1 MIKKKSLV
9 QQVADDIYKMIT
21 EDKIF
26 APGEQLPNENTLSSR
41 LGVSR
46 ATLRE
51 AIRILAAQGVL
62 DVYRGRGTFISPDI
76 YTLND
81 IGLESMERVRVHLK
95 DLYEARLLFEP
106 EIASIVCRR
115 ASDAELKKIFEVG
128 AEVEKVILA
137 GKDRTEMDSEFHKI
151 LVKASHNEFLQ
162 RLFPIIDKSIQ
173 EAIKLNGCKLPSED
187 LLAKDTLRDHALLM
201 EFLKKRDAVSARNA
215 MSIHLHHII
224 TNLNINSDDEP
235 IF

>member
-137 GKDRTEMDSEFHKI
+137 EKDRTEMDSEFHKI

>member
-215 MSIHLHHII
+215 MSIHLHQII

>member
-51 AIRILAAQGVL
+51 AIRILDAQGVL

>member
-115 ASDAELKKIFEVG
+115 ASDAELKKIFEVA

>member
-215 MSIHLHHII
+215 MSIHLHHI
-224 TNLNINSDDEP
+224 TTTLNINSDDEP

>member
-187 LLAKDTLRDHALLM
+187 LLAKDTLRDNALLM

>member
-201 EFLKKRDAVSARNA
+201 EFLKKRDAASARNA

>member
-9 QQVADDIYKMIT
+9 QQVADDMYKMIT

-26 APGEQLPNENTLSSR
+26 TPGEQLPNENTLSSR

>member
-187 LLAKDTLRDHALLM
+187 LLAKDTLRDHALLI
-201 EFLKKRDAVSARNA
+201 EFLKTRDAVSARNA

>member
-115 ASDAELKKIFEVG
+115 ASDAELKTIFEVG

>member
-224 TNLNINSDDEP
+224 TNLNLVY
-235 IF
+235 

>member
-26 APGEQLPNENTLSSR
+26 TPGEQLPNENTLSSR

>member
-224 TNLNINSDDEP
+224 TNLNINSDDED

>member
-81 IGLESMERVRVHLK
+81 IGLESMERVRVHVK

>member
-76 YTLND
+76 YTLID

>member
-1 MIKKKSLV
+1 
-9 QQVADDIYKMIT
+9 MIT

-115 ASDAELKKIFEVG
+115 ASDTELKKNF
-128 AEVEKVILA
+128 
-137 GKDRTEMDSEFHKI
+137 
-151 LVKASHNEFLQ
+151 
-162 RLFPIIDKSIQ
+162 
-173 EAIKLNGCKLPSED
+173 
-187 LLAKDTLRDHALLM
+187 
-201 EFLKKRDAVSARNA
+201 
-215 MSIHLHHII
+215 
-224 TNLNINSDDEP
+224 
-235 IF
+235 

>member
-1 MIKKKSLV
+1 
-9 QQVADDIYKMIT
+9 MIT

>member
-187 LLAKDTLRDHALLM
+187 LLAKDTLRDHALLI

>member
-95 DLYEARLLFEP
+95 DLYEARLLFFFF
-106 EIASIVCRR
+106 IASIVCRR

-128 AEVEKVILA
+128 AEVEKVILT

>member
-26 APGEQLPNENTLSSR
+26 VPGEQLPNENTLSSR

>member
-62 DVYRGRGTFISPDI
+62 DVYRGRGTFISSDI

>member
-106 EIASIVCRR
+106 EIAPIVSRR

-151 LVKASHNEFLQ
+151 LVKASHYEFLQ

>member
-9 QQVADDIYKMIT
+9 QQIADDIYKMIT

-26 APGEQLPNENTLSSR
+26 APGEQLPNENVLSAR

-51 AIRILAAQGVL
+51 AIRILASQGIL
-62 DVYRGRGTFISPDI
+62 DVYRGRGTFISQDI
-76 YTLND
+76 YSLND

-115 ASDAELKKIFEVG
+115 ATDEELENIFAIG
-128 AEVEKVILA
+128 KEVEKVIIA
-137 GKDRTEMDSEFHKI
+137 GKDRTEIDSEFHKV

-162 RLFPIIDKSIQ
+162 RLLPIIDKSIQ

-187 LLAKDTLRDHALLM
+187 LLANDTLRDHALLM
-201 EFLKKRDAVSARNA
+201 EFLKKRDAISAKHA

>member
-1 MIKKKSLV
+1 
-9 QQVADDIYKMIT
+9 
-21 EDKIF
+21 
-26 APGEQLPNENTLSSR
+26 
-41 LGVSR
+41 
-46 ATLRE
+46 
-51 AIRILAAQGVL
+51 
-62 DVYRGRGTFISPDI
+62 
-76 YTLND
+76 
-81 IGLESMERVRVHLK
+81 MERVRVHLK

>member
-26 APGEQLPNENTLSSR
+26 APREQLPNENTLSSR

>member
-115 ASDAELKKIFEVG
+115 ASDAELKKIFDVG

>member
-81 IGLESMERVRVHLK
+81 IGLESMERVRGHLK

-187 LLAKDTLRDHALLM
+187 LLAKDTLRDHALLL
-201 EFLKKRDAVSARNA
+201 ELLKKRDAVSARIA

>member
-128 AEVEKVILA
+128 AEVEKVILT

>member
-9 QQVADDIYKMIT
+9 QQIADDIYKMIT

>member
-1 MIKKKSLV
+1 M
-9 QQVADDIYKMIT
+9 
-21 EDKIF
+21 
-26 APGEQLPNENTLSSR
+26 PNENTLSSR

-224 TNLNINSDDEP
+224 TKLYINSDDEP

>member
-173 EAIKLNGCKLPSED
+173 EAIKLNGCTLPSED

>member
-95 DLYEARLLFEP
+95 DLYETRLLFEP

>member
-106 EIASIVCRR
+106 EIASIVCR
-115 ASDAELKKIFEVG
+115 AGSDGDRRPSV
-128 AEVEKVILA
+128 VI
-137 GKDRTEMDSEFHKI
+137 GR
-151 LVKASHNEFLQ
+151 VQ
-162 RLFPIIDKSIQ
+162 
-173 EAIKLNGCKLPSED
+173 
-187 LLAKDTLRDHALLM
+187 
-201 EFLKKRDAVSARNA
+201 
-215 MSIHLHHII
+215 
-224 TNLNINSDDEP
+224 
-235 IF
+235 

>member
-46 ATLRE
+46 ATIRE

-201 EFLKKRDAVSARNA
+201 EFLKKRDAVSARIA

>member
-224 TNLNINSDDEP
+224 TK
-235 IF
+235 

>member
-201 EFLKKRDAVSARNA
+201 EFLKKRDAVSARNG

>member
-62 DVYRGRGTFISPDI
+62 DVYRGRGTFISSDI

-81 IGLESMERVRVHLK
+81 IGLESLERVRVHLK

>member
-201 EFLKKRDAVSARNA
+201 EFLKNRDAVSARNA